1 MRDERELDLPMQS
14 IDCMVSQ
21 RLIES
26 EDFSLDSQI
35 MHAASSQPEGLGW
48 PGHSIS
54 PPAAY
59 HSSGL
64 LVDRLLDC

>member
-26 EDFSLDSQI
+26 EDFLDGASQLDSGVGAGFWLYEVC
-35 MHAASSQPEGLGW
+35 MYVYEKS
-48 PGHSIS
+48 
-54 PPAAY
+54 
-59 HSSGL
+59 
-64 LVDRLLDC
+64 